1 MTRYN
6 HDHRHTRQP
15 LQTVRTWVTFLKG
28 IAAASERYA
37 RGHNKASGELLVRH
51 LQEEEAKQKK
61 PDSRQA

>member
-1 MTRYN
+1 
-6 HDHRHTRQP
+6 
-15 LQTVRTWVTFLKG
+15 LQTVRTWVTLLKG

-37 RGHNKASGELLVRH
+37 REHNKGVRELLVRH